1 MTTKQSAFNWIEI
14 PSLNFERAVTF
25 YSEILGKPLYRE
37 TLGGIPNG
45 VLPYDSGDGVH
56 AFSGGPGGV
65 PYDSSNAG
73 LAHGGAVIYDERVKP
88 GMNGSTPYLNCNGQL
103 HEVVGRV
110 EMAGGKILLPV
121 TPIGFGSIAIIVDS
135 EGNRMGLHST

>member
-1 MTTKQSAFNWIEI
+1 MTSKQSAFNWIEI

-25 YSEILGKPLYRE
+25 YSDILGKPLYRE

-56 AFSGGPGGV
+56 AFSGGSDGS
-65 PYDSSNAG
+65 PYDSTNAAI
-73 LAHGGAVIYDERVKP
+73 AHGGAVIYDERVKP
-88 GMNGSTPYLNCNGQL
+88 SMNGITPYLNCNDQL
-103 HEVVGRV
+103 REVVGRV
-110 EMAGGKILLPV
+110 EAAGGKVLLPV
-121 TPIGFGSIAIIVDS
+121 TSIGFGSIALIVDS